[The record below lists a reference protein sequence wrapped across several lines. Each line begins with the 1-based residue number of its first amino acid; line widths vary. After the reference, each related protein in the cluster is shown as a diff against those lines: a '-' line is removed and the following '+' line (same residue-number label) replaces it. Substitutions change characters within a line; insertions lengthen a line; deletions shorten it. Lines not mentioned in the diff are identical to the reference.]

1 MGNSVS
7 HQKLFDQLKS
17 IGAVHK
23 LYLNNYN
30 DEDDESDIFELTL
43 NSFNYCMEQHFDT
56 KYTVRVRFCFN
67 QLYRLIVD
75 IMNDNDLKSLLDTN
89 SNSLDI
95 SQQTA
100 LFKQV
105 DGFLSSLADC
115 LSDEYGSLYFKKYL
129 EEHFCVENF
138 LFYKAVQKI

>member
-43 NSFNYCMEQHFDT
+43 NSFNYCMEQQFDT
-56 KYTVRVRFCFN
+56 IYTVRIRFCFN

-75 IMNDNDLKSLLDTN
+75 IMNDNDLISLLDT
-89 SNSLDI
+89 SASDV

-105 DGFLSSLADC
+105 DGFLTSLVDC
-115 LSDEYGSLYFKKYL
+115 LSDEYGALY
-129 EEHFCVENF
+129 
-138 LFYKAVQKI
+138 